1 MAPEQPKIEDWARL
15 AAFIDGEG
23 CIDIPRQ
30 VNTHRKPLLHISH
43 RLRVTVTNT
52 DPRLTQ
58 WLKATFGGKTYA
70 MKRQNRSRICF
81 QWKVFGKE
89 AESLLRSCAHLLVIK
104 KEQADIAFALR
115 ETYTKKAK
123 LKGRI
128 SVAVVDFRENCR
140 QRLKVLRNPQAA

>member
-1 MAPEQPKIEDWARL
+1 MAKGHFRREDLRHETAEQK
-15 AAFIDGEG
+15 
-23 CIDIPRQ
+23 
-30 VNTHRKPLLHISH
+30 S
-43 RLRVTVTNT
+43 
-52 DPRLTQ
+52 
-58 WLKATFGGKTYA
+58 Y
-70 MKRQNRSRICF
+70 
-81 QWKVFGKE
+81 
-89 AESLLRSCAHLLVIK
+89 LLRSCAHLLVIK